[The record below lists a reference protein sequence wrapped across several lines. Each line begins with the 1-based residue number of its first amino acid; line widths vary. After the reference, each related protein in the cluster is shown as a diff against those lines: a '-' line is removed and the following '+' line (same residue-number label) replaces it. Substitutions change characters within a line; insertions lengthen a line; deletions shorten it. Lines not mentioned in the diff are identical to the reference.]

1 MFTQPF
7 NILLDGCDRAL
18 LADVGL
24 AKQGAAESEAQTHF
38 STRHVQGTPG
48 YLDPLITNGL
58 QHSTLT
64 DGYAMGITMLVA
76 LTGLSAIGLKKTCKA
91 LLKHPTSP
99 ERWQAPG
106 VPDAKA
112 GVWPADVVAAMAR
125 MASSLTLEDEE
136 ERMSLAETLRTL
148 EAIVREAG
156 QGEAVAG
163 TAVGTPAV
171 GGQSAATSGGGMAP
185 AAVAEEP
192 RECMVCM
199 SAPRAVR
206 FLCGHR

>member
-1 MFTQPF
+1 M
-7 NILLDGCDRAL
+7 LDGCDRAL

-76 LTGLSAIGLKKTCKA
+76 LTGQSAIGLKKTCKA

-136 ERMSLAETLRTL
+136 ERMTLAETLRTL
-148 EAIVREAG
+148 ETIVHEAG
-156 QGEAVAG
+156 QGDAVAD
-163 TAVGTPAV
+163 TAVGSSAV
-171 GGQSAATSGGGMAP
+171 GGQPTATSGGEMAP
-185 AAVAEEP
+185 AAVTEEP
-192 RECMVCM
+192 RECMICM
-199 SAPRAVR
+199 SAPRSVR

>member
-1 MFTQPF
+1 M
-7 NILLDGCDRAL
+7 LDGCDRAL

-24 AKQGAAESEAQTHF
+24 AKQGAAESEAQTHL

-48 YLDPLITNGL
+48 YLDQLIVNGL

-76 LTGLSAIGLKKTCKA
+76 LTGKPAIGLLRTCRQ
-91 LLKHPTSP
+91 LLRHP
-99 ERWQAPG
+99 ERPDKWQPPG
-106 VPDAKA
+106 VPDDTA
-112 GVWPADVVAAMAR
+112 GGWPAHVATQLAAMAR
-125 MASSLTLEDEE
+125 GLTEEFEE
-136 ERMSLAETLRTL
+136 ERMTLAETLRTL

-156 QGEAVAG
+156 QGDAVAG
-163 TAVGTPAV
+163 TAVGSPAV

-192 RECMVCM
+192 RECMICM